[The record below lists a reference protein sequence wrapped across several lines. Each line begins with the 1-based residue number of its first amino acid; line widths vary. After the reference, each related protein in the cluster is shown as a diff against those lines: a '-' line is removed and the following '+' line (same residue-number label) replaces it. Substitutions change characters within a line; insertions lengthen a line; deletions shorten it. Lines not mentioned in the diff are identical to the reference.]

1 MGINPD
7 FRDLFYELNAADV
20 GYLLVGAYAV
30 TFHLFRSRRTFVG
43 IRYTFV
49 SNSGFPPSI

>member
-20 GYLLVGAYAV
+20 RYLLVGAYAV
-30 TFHLFRSRRTFVG
+30 TFHLFRSGRTFVG